1 MTDCERQVQKS
12 LIERSRFVPR
22 CKRDGSYEAVQC
34 DTATADCW
42 CVGKDGNELPDTRSK
57 DLVKCPGQGN
67 FFPLFFLDFS
77 TFKCCF
83 PVSLLG
89 LMICTSSFLD
99 DPLTACQQQYQER
112 WRKPVKGRAV
122 PLCMPDGSYSKLQC
136 YLSTCYCVDE
146 NGIQLRGTSVNA
158 LRDGLPFCRGDPGQS
173 SFVSHIRPFKQFLIY
188 FSAGIAPAIP
198 A

>member
-1 MTDCERQVQKS
+1 MAVMKLCSVTPQLLTAGVWAKMVMNYQIRDRKILSNAQVKV
-12 LIERSRFVPR
+12 I
-22 CKRDGSYEAVQC
+22 
-34 DTATADCW
+34 
-42 CVGKDGNELPDTRSK
+42 
-57 DLVKCPGQGN
+57 
-67 FFPLFFLDFS
+67 FFPSFFLDFS

-112 WRKPVKGRAV
+112 WRNPVKGRAV

-158 LRDGLPFCRGDPGQS
+158 LRDGLPFCSGDPGQS
-173 SFVSHIRPFKQFLIY
+173 TFVSHIRPFKQFLIY
-188 FSAGIAPAIP
+188 FSAGTAPATP